1 MSGISRNNREQVE
14 AKNKIIRIWNPFD

>member
-14 AKNKIIRIWNPFD
+14 AKNKIIGIWNPFD